1 MSEPL
6 RFRQTAFGYD
16 YTWEVISPGLQIDAG
31 GRPFVW
37 CRPVQRH
44 KSSKPGRLSAPLV
57 FHLSH
62 LEPATIEYFRTRT
75 LRGIQTT

>member
-16 YTWEVISPGLQIDAG
+16 YTWEVMEPGLLVDVDL
-31 GRPFVW
+31 RPFVW
-37 CRPVQRH
+37 ARPVQRH
-44 KSSKPGRLSAPLV
+44 PGKKPGQLRAASV

-62 LEPATIEYFRTRT
+62 LAPDTVEYFRTRT
-75 LRGIQTT
+75 LRTYQRA

>member
-1 MSEPL
+1 MNQPL

-16 YTWEVISPGLQIDAG
+16 YTWEVMEGGLQVDAA

-37 CRPVQRH
+37 CRPVERH
-44 KSSKPGRLSAPLV
+44 KSSKPGRLRAPVV

-62 LEPATIEYFRTRT
+62 MDPDTIEYFRTRT
-75 LRGIQTT
+75 LRTYQS